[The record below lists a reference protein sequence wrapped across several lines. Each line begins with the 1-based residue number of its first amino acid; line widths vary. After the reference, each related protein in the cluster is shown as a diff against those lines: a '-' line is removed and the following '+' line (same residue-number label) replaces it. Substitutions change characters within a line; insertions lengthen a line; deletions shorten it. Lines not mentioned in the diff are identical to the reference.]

1 MHVLIKLAL
10 LSISLIA
17 SIAAPTV
24 SDDLQN
30 AIRVEIEQ
38 LRISGQL
45 SLGDV
50 HIASGDLLA
59 EFYERRNFQPAWTTI
74 AQTDS
79 LLAAIEDSYL
89 EGFDPADY
97 NLEKI
102 RLAQQLLSNELLPH
116 QL

>member
-1 MHVLIKLAL
+1 MHALIKLAL
-10 LSISLIA
+10 LSVSLIA
-17 SIAAPTV
+17 SPVASTV

-59 EFYERRNFQPAWTTI
+59 EFYERRNFQPAWTTV
-74 AQTDS
+74 AQKITTTQADK
-79 LLAAIEDSYL
+79 DQVYL
-89 EGFDPADY
+89 VPKD
-97 NLEKI
+97 
-102 RLAQQLLSNELLPH
+102 
-116 QL
+116 